1 MAPYFVEVIDLTD
14 EEFKEVSKLLKLSGN
29 DEPIKKAAEDYIENS
44 KAVLGFCAEKKTEEE
59 FSLMRPDT
67 VKESV
72 PRGEIL
78 KNSKGE
84 NGEYFCLPERGEIF

>member
-1 MAPYFVEVIDLTD
+1 MAPYFVEVIGLAG
-14 EEFKEVSKLLKLSGN
+14 EEFKEVSKLLKLSGK
-29 DEPIKKAAEDYIENS
+29 DESVKKAAEEHIENS

-59 FSLMRPDT
+59 FSLMRRDT